1 MSCLRRQILIISV
14 VFLGLGMQV
23 EIASAQQADSWT
35 EVQQNQGGTITA
47 LWYDIDPFI
56 FEDQQGNLQGV
67 EYELMEHF
75 TDWIRTKYGYEVAVN
90 WKNAASF
97 ENIYSEVRN
106 SPAPGLF
113 GWSFFSITSD
123 RMQEV
128 NFTPPYMPDINVVVT
143 NEAMPIFE
151 NEGDLLDTLP
161 YLQAYTM
168 QHTAMEEDMTKL
180 VGSASTPV
188 SRQFDDYEILRKIS
202 EDKRG
207 LGYVPMT
214 VYVVSLQKGIKIK
227 RQYLFATERTGLAGI
242 FPKNSDWKPIVDEFF
257 LSFECKRLVDN
268 LLSKY
273 LGSEIGKIMMEGPGA
288 NPGKQTDA
296 ELELLMKEREIVSHR
311 LASTLI
317 EAERDKMLRNV
328 SILVIVIAIIF
339 ALLMYNRFRI
349 KSKLTKLLTQ
359 RNAVIGKQNRDIEHI
374 NRRLHMRV
382 LQAQI
387 NPHFIF
393 NSLND
398 LQFYINKGDTSVSL
412 SYVSKFSRFI
422 RELLSQANEP
432 EITLA
437 QEEKFLGLYL
447 NLEKMR
453 FSEKL
458 DFSIST
464 EGDTPKDISGIP
476 PLIIYHYVENA
487 LYHGILNREDKGAID
502 IVFGYQAPH
511 FVCTI
516 TDNGCGREAAK
527 LRKQKRDN
535 NDTTPYKGALQDR
548 IRVLNDEVSER
559 ISVDVQDLVSPDGKP
574 AGTRVVLRILVRAR
588 MQDSSVLDY

>member
-1 MSCLRRQILIISV
+1 MRRHILIISV
-14 VFLGLGMQV
+14 VFLALGIRT
-23 EIASAQQADSWT
+23 EFASAQQTDSWA

-67 EYELMEHF
+67 EYELMEYF
-75 TDWIRTKYGYEVAVN
+75 TEWIKTTYGYRVQIN
-90 WKNAASF
+90 WKNATSF
-97 ENIYSEVRN
+97 ENIYSEVRD
-106 SPAPGLF
+106 SPAQGLF

-123 RMQEV
+123 RMREV
-128 NFTPPYMPDINVVVT
+128 SFTPPYMPDINVVVT
-143 NEAMPIFE
+143 NESMPIFE
-151 NEGDLLDTLP
+151 NEKELIDTLP

-168 QHTAMEEDMTKL
+168 EHTAMEEDLTLL
-180 VGSASTPV
+180 VGSAATPV
-188 SRQFDDYEILRKIS
+188 SRKFDDYEILKKIS

-227 RQYLFATERTGLAGI
+227 RQYLFATERIGLAGI
-242 FPKNSDWKPIVDEFF
+242 FPSGSDWKPIVDEFF
-257 LSFECKRLVDN
+257 LSFECKRLVNN

-273 LGSEIGKIMMEGPGA
+273 LGSEVGKIMMEGPGA
-288 NPGKQTDA
+288 NPGKQRDA

-311 LASTLI
+311 LANTLI

-349 KSKLTKLLTQ
+349 KSHLTKLLTQ

-387 NPHFIF
+387 NPHFVF

-398 LQFYINKGDTSVSL
+398 LQFYINKGDTSASL

-437 QEEKFLGLYL
+437 QEEKFLKLYL

-453 FSEKL
+453 FSDKF
-458 DFSIST
+458 DFTLILAD
-464 EGDTPKDISGIP
+464 GTPKDISGIP

-487 LYHGILNREDKGAID
+487 LYHGILNKEEMGVID
-502 IVFGYQAPH
+502 IVFGYEAPH

-527 LRKQKRDN
+527 LRNQTRDS
-535 NDTTPYKGALQDR
+535 NDTTPYKEALQDR

-559 ISVDVQDLVSPDGKP
+559 ISVEIQDLVSPDGKP
-574 AGTRVVLRILVRAR
+574 AGTRAVLRILVRAR
-588 MQDSSVLDY
+588 MQDSVVLDY

>member
-1 MSCLRRQILIISV
+1 MSCLRRHVVIISV
-14 VFLGLGMQV
+14 LFMALGMRS
-23 EIASAQQADSWT
+23 EFASAQQTDSWA

-67 EYELMEHF
+67 EYELMEYF
-75 TDWIRTKYGYEVAVN
+75 TDWINTKYGYDVDVN
-90 WKNAASF
+90 WQNTDSF
-97 ENIYSEVRN
+97 ENIYGEVKN
-106 SPAPGLF
+106 SPTQGLF

-143 NEAMPIFE
+143 NESMPIFE
-151 NEGDLLDTLP
+151 NEKDLLDTLP
-161 YLQAYTM
+161 FLQGYTM
-168 QHTAMEEDMTKL
+168 AHTAMEEDMTKL
-180 VGSASTPV
+180 IGSAGTPI
-188 SRQFDDYEILRKIS
+188 SRQFEDYEILRKIS
-202 EDKRG
+202 EDKSG

-227 RQYLFATERTGLAGI
+227 RQYLFATERIGLAGI
-242 FPKNSDWKPIVDEFF
+242 FPKDSDWKPVVDEFF
-257 LSFECKRLVDN
+257 LSFESKRMVSS

-273 LGSEIGKIMMEGPGA
+273 LGSEIGQIMIEGPGT
-288 NPGKQTDA
+288 NPGKQRDA

-311 LASTLI
+311 LADTMV

-349 KSKLTKLLTQ
+349 KADLTKLLTQ
-359 RNAVIGKQNRDIEHI
+359 RNAVIGKQNRDIEQI

-387 NPHFIF
+387 NPHFVF

-398 LQFYINKGDTSVSL
+398 LQFYINKGDTSASL

-437 QEEKFLGLYL
+437 QEEKFLRLYL

-453 FSEKL
+453 FSEKF
-458 DFSIST
+458 DFTLSQEVS
-464 EGDTPKDISGIP
+464 TPKDISGIP

-487 LYHGILNREDKGAID
+487 LYHGILNSEEMGSID
-502 IVFGYQAPH
+502 IVFGYEAPH

-516 TDNGCGREAAK
+516 TDNGCGRKAAAS
-527 LRKQKRDN
+527 RKQKRDS
-535 NDTTPYKGALQDR
+535 NDTTPYKEALQDR

-559 ISVDVQDLVSPDGKP
+559 ISVEVLDLVSSEGIP

-588 MQDSSVLDY
+588 MQDSVVMDY